1 MPMSMPTIST
11 QNNPISMCQA
21 IADLVASIALAEA
34 ALSHILNAQG
44 ELIQAVLAMECADIC
59 QLLEAN
65 DSTASVINAA
75 AALEQILKDKLEFA
89 ANNLYYP
96 LQQNG

>member
-1 MPMSMPTIST
+1 
-11 QNNPISMCQA
+11 
-21 IADLVASIALAEA
+21 
-34 ALSHILNAQG
+34 
-44 ELIQAVLAMECADIC
+44 MECADIC

-75 AALEQILKDKLEFA
+75 AALEQILKDKLEFV
-89 ANNLYYP
+89 ANNLYDP